1 MQMNRQWMYGNR
13 VSCEFID
20 GLRDFLLVADANK
33 RNGFVICPCNMCKN
47 KKDYSSKETLHLHL
61 LRHGFMPSY
70 NVWTK
75 HGERG
80 VIMENNEEEDD
91 DNYYPEFP
99 GYGDA
104 FMGEGEG
111 EAEGEAEWEAEEE
124 AHDEPVDELG
134 QTIADAKRGCETEK
148 GEGEV

>member
-1 MQMNRQWMYGNR
+1 MQMNRQWMYGNQ

-33 RNGFVICPCNMCKN
+33 RNAFVICPCNLCKN
-47 KKDYSSKETLHLHL
+47 KKDYSSKETLRLHL

-80 VIMENNEEEDD
+80 VIMEDNEEEDD
-91 DNYYPEFP
+91 DNYPGFPE
-99 GYGDA
+99 YGDA
-104 FMGEGEG
+104 L
-111 EAEGEAEWEAEEE
+111 A
-124 AHDEPVDELG
+124 
-134 QTIADAKRGCETEK
+134 
-148 GEGEV
+148 